1 MEKWKDAHHKQKQTA
16 ATDYH
21 FSLFLYIAIKMYKA
35 LIPLTV
41 KMLEKS
47 IHVTNNSTV
56 YQNITVPAQSVDQI
70 HPRGSAGNSNHRSA
84 QPSLKGV

>member
-1 MEKWKDAHHKQKQTA
+1 
-16 ATDYH
+16 
-21 FSLFLYIAIKMYKA
+21 MYKA

-56 YQNITVPAQSVDQI
+56 YQNITVPAPSVDWI
-70 HPRGSAGNSNHRSA
+70 HPHGK
-84 QPSLKGV
+84 LKPLL